1 MGKKNS
7 SGRGGSSHKRGRG
20 RGRGTSS
27 KGRFRDLS
35 TTISSPSF
43 EDRPE
48 SAVDDVE
55 GVTEE
60 SRDEIDIS
68 SSDSGT
74 PLALAHFDC
83 LIQINR
89 QGFTDSDR
97 GSRGDVGKYTLLLH
111 LSGERLQIR
120 TSIIV
125 TRVAAQVKS
134 LLALVSSRNSK
145 LGLDFEAS

>member
-1 MGKKNS
+1 MGKKSS

-20 RGRGTSS
+20 RGRGASS

-48 SAVDDVE
+48 SAVDGVE
-55 GVTEE
+55 EVTEE

-74 PLALAHFDC
+74 PLALAHFG
-83 LIQINR
+83 L
-89 QGFTDSDR
+89 SDT
-97 GSRGDVGKYTLLLH
+97 G
-111 LSGERLQIR
+111 
-120 TSIIV
+120 
-125 TRVAAQVKS
+125 
-134 LLALVSSRNSK
+134 
-145 LGLDFEAS
+145 

>member
-1 MGKKNS
+1 MGKNNS

-20 RGRGTSS
+20 RGRGVSS

-55 GVTEE
+55 EVTEE

-74 PLALAHFDC
+74 PLALVHFGLSD
-83 LIQINR
+83 IQIDR

-97 GSRGDVGKYTLLLH
+97 GSRSDVGQYILLLH
-111 LSGERLQIR
+111 LSRKRLRIR

-125 TRVAAQVKS
+125 TRVATPVKS
-134 LLALVSSRNSK
+134 LLALVSSRN
-145 LGLDFEAS
+145 